1 MSGIQSEISRLSHKD
16 PRTRRKAVRTLFDFN
31 SEIALEGFVPLLDDR
46 DSWFRSKAIDA
57 HRKWAKNE
65 NDLLALINRPDIDTK
80 RIAAELLE
88 KIDAPEIAKKLLL
101 ENDNTTRS
109 FAAKALAT
117 EEELHSTMA
126 LDQHHSVRVIVAEF
140 SKDEIL
146 ISTLI
151 EDVHST
157 VRRAA
162 IATAVREG
170 MELKDETIEK
180 AMSSSDPS
188 LRALTASL
196 CVSKGGVML
205 RKACNDSNPKVR
217 NMIAETLRK
226 EVEEVDDR
234 IKLVA
239 KHAPSIIVRW
249 LRSNHEDGANELRW
263 SLIENIEIDSRTRSK
278 LLDQMLSKTDI
289 DQNRVEK
296 LTQDESP
303 LVRLAANNLSA
314 SVSELK
320 GEDI

>member
-1 MSGIQSEISRLSHKD
+1 MSGIQSEISRLGHKD
-16 PRTRRKAVRTLFDFN
+16 PRTRRKAVRALFDFN
-31 SEIALEGFVPLLDDR
+31 SEIALEGFIPLLEDK

-57 HRKWAKNE
+57 HRKWAKTE
-65 NDLLALINRPDIDTK
+65 DDLLALVNRPDIETK

-88 KIDAPEIAKKLLL
+88 NIEAPEIAKKLLR

-109 FAAKALAT
+109 FAAKALAS

-126 LDQHHSVRVIVAEF
+126 LDEHHSVRVIAAEF
-140 SKDEIL
+140 SKDQAL

-151 EDVHST
+151 EDLHST

-162 IATAVREG
+162 IATAVEEG
-170 MELKDETIEK
+170 MELKEETIEK

-196 CVSKGGVML
+196 CVLKGGEML
-205 RKACNDSNPKVR
+205 RRACSDSNPKVR
-217 NMIAETLRK
+217 NMIAETLREK
-226 EVEEVDDR
+226 VEQVDDR
-234 IKLVA
+234 IQLVA
-239 KHAPSIIVRW
+239 KYAPSIIVRW
-249 LRSNHEDGANELRW
+249 LRSNHEEAANELRW

-278 LLDQMLSKTDI
+278 LLEQMLSKTDI
-289 DQNRVEK
+289 DQKRVTK
-296 LTQDESP
+296 LTEDDSP

-314 SVSELK
+314 SISELK